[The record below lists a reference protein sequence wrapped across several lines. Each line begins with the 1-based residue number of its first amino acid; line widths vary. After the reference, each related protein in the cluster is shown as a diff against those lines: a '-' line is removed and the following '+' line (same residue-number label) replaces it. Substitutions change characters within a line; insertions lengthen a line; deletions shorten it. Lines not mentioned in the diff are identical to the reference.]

1 MTGADVVTGAGV
13 VGRGGAWE
21 VASAVPDP
29 ELPMLTLADLGV
41 LAGVEE
47 DGGAVTA
54 WITPTYSGCP
64 AVAEMAADVDRRLRA
79 AGFTDVRVRLRLDP
93 PWSTDLITAEGRR
106 KLAEAGIAPP
116 RPGAA
121 AAAAGGPGLL
131 GLGPTRR
138 ATGPGPAAGGTGSG
152 SGPVPDAAG
161 GTRPAVAP
169 PVPVRPVP
177 AWGHDARATPVVC
190 PLCGGADTE
199 ELSRFGSTACKALW
213 RCRDCREP
221 FERVKEI

>member
-1 MTGADVVTGAGV
+1 MVTAVAGARAP
-13 VGRGGAWE
+13 GGTTAWE
-21 VASAVPDP
+21 VAAAVPDP

-41 LAGVEE
+41 LAEVAQ
-47 DGGAVTA
+47 DGGTVTA
-54 WITPTYSGCP
+54 WLTPTYSGCP

-79 AGFTDVRVRLRLDP
+79 AGFADVRVRLRLDP
-93 PWSTDLITAEGRR
+93 PWSTDLITPEGRR

-121 AAAAGGPGLL
+121 AGRGTGGGSTPLS
-131 GLGPTRR
+131 LGPTRL
-138 ATGPGPAAGGTGSG
+138 AAAGA
-152 SGPVPDAAG
+152 PVAA
-161 GTRPAVAP
+161 AP
-169 PVPVRPVP
+169 V
-177 AWGHDARATPVVC
+177 GC
-190 PLCGGADTE
+190 PLCGGTDTE